1 MEKIN
6 KYIRLFIHQIRLQF
20 MCMDISCI
28 LVRIGWIFF
37 FLAACYHLTYA
48 QIEPRTLFNQSV
60 DYINCEFVKQSISE
74 FDKDI
79 YERYITEFPNCGG
92 LEDDFPTKLNAFL
105 SKNEMSG
112 TQKLAAAI
120 NAFKNEYNNEFIPGD
135 EVDEEDIYN
144 FLERKLFSI
153 DKIKDFKQKHLS
165 SFPTLR
171 KNITEQLQMK
181 LVPEFVIEKGQDDV
195 TIPKITENEYAE
207 PDEGAEFDYVEEL
220 ENNNPDRSSSRDYY
234 SSGIISRRDILW
246 LFFLLMFGLLAFYF
260 IRSVMPRYTVS
271 QDFQSVQIDD
281 DATKELLEK
290 LNKRVNDL
298 KEEHHDLREEFNQL
312 NYRYDRLDRTTDFSK
327 NATDL
332 ITEQIENSIEENVAI
347 EPEVDFYEETVAAF
361 SREFYLPIPAQDGS
375 FQSSQMSDEFK
386 RTETVFKFKL
396 IDDDATQAEFEIIDD
411 VATMLRALD
420 DPDTYLKPVCRSNA
434 IIPIS
439 ATKIVTD
446 EKGLAIFK
454 NDEWQVVKKALI
466 HYV

>member
-6 KYIRLFIHQIRLQF
+6 KYLRLFIHQIRLQF

-48 QIEPRTLFNQSV
+48 QTDSRALFNQSV

-79 YERYITEFPNCGG
+79 YERYLNEFPNCGG
-92 LEDDFPTKLNAFL
+92 LEEDFATKLNDFL
-105 SKNEMSG
+105 VDNEMSG

-120 NAFKNEYNNEFIPGD
+120 NAFKNEYNNEFIVGD

-153 DKIKDFKQKHLS
+153 DKIKDFKQKHFK
-165 SFPTLR
+165 SFPTLH
-171 KNITEQLQMK
+171 KNIIDQLQMN

-195 TIPKITENEYAE
+195 TVPEITKNEYAE
-207 PDEGAEFDYVEEL
+207 PDEGSEYDYVEEL
-220 ENNNPDRSSSRDYY
+220 ENNNPDRYTSRDYN
-234 SSGIISRRDILW
+234 SGIISRRDILW

-260 IRSVMPRYTVS
+260 IRSVMPRYTVN
-271 QDFQSVQIDD
+271 QDFQSVKIDD

-298 KEEHHDLREEFNQL
+298 KEEHHDLREEFTQL
-312 NYRYDRLDRTTDFSK
+312 NYRYDKLDRTTDFSK

-332 ITEQIENSIEENVAI
+332 MTEKIENSIEENAAI
-347 EPEVDFYEETVAAF
+347 EPDVDLFEDATTAF
-361 SREFYLPIPAQDGS
+361 SREFYLPIPEPDGA
-375 FQSSQMSDEFK
+375 FQSSQISEEFK
-386 RTETVFKFKL
+386 RTETVYKFRL
-396 IDDDATQAEFEIIDD
+396 IDDKAMQAEFEIIDD

-420 DPDTYLKPVCRSNA
+420 DPDTYLKPACRSSA

-439 ATKIVTD
+439 ATKIITD
-446 EKGLAIFK
+446 EKGLVILK

-466 HYV
+466 HYI

>member
-332 ITEQIENSIEENVAI
+332 ITEQI
-347 EPEVDFYEETVAAF
+347 
-361 SREFYLPIPAQDGS
+361 
-375 FQSSQMSDEFK
+375 
-386 RTETVFKFKL
+386 
-396 IDDDATQAEFEIIDD
+396 
-411 VATMLRALD
+411 
-420 DPDTYLKPVCRSNA
+420 
-434 IIPIS
+434 
-439 ATKIVTD
+439 
-446 EKGLAIFK
+446 
-454 NDEWQVVKKALI
+454 
-466 HYV
+466 